1 MSASISG
8 ASLRRLVLLHV
19 ACVTT
24 LLYKNRMARN
34 PIQISEARK
43 NLSRLVERVAN
54 GGGPIAIGKYG
65 EERALL
71 VSPVEYRRLKNANG
85 RTPRR
90 RTLEGLFELTCTPE
104 ELMEESR
111 RLGDLWVASLERTE
125 QQLLS
130 PRRARRK

>member
-1 MSASISG
+1 
-8 ASLRRLVLLHV
+8 
-19 ACVTT
+19 
-24 LLYKNRMARN
+24 MART
-34 PIQISEARK
+34 PLRISEARK

-85 RTPRR
+85 RSPRR

-130 PRRARRK
+130 SRRARRK